1 MRVKRNLVPIILLL
15 LCACATLTP
24 QQRVLWGLDVY
35 LWEYSQ
41 YLDLSINPKL
51 DVETR
56 EYLKNNPAE
65 IRGDY
70 LNPSLTE
77 EQKKMLRVKKEILI
91 ELKPLVLAA
100 EEYQRTGVMPADEIT
115 EKLTELTNRLVELGD

>member
-70 LNPSLTE
+70 LNPNLTE
-77 EQKKMLRVKKEILI
+77 EQKKMLRVKKDILI